1 MVNDLWTCCASERGS
16 REEGVD
22 RSAGR
27 EPVGRVVRATYYGPQ
42 MIQVVTGGVSRLEF
56 RHSDRHLR
64 SVMIENF
71 LLWPREG

>member
-1 MVNDLWTCCASERGS
+1 MNSYRDVFVYV
-16 REEGVD
+16 EGPSDAEGLKVLF
-22 RSAGR
+22 
-27 EPVGRVVRATYYGPQ
+27 T
-42 MIQVVTGGVSRLEF
+42 RLEF